1 MAQFYVSNEPRAFHG
16 DPDAGWQVGA
26 RFAPAGLD
34 VASLDESAD
43 WFGGVKNSRS
53 LILVRGGRLVYERY
67 FHGGG
72 PQQSNNVHSASKS
85 VLQAVYGIALCRG
98 DIASYDTP
106 IGHYL
111 PAAVAAG
118 STKAGI
124 TIRHLLTMRSGL
136 QWSED
141 ETEYAIENGN
151 DWVKAILDQPLAATP
166 GARFHY
172 STGDTHLLSAVL
184 QAATGVTLERYASVH
199 LFAPLGIGHQAWG
212 CDPQGVA
219 SGGCN
224 VFLPARALARFG
236 ELYLRNGVWNGQQVV
251 PAEAIAFSRA
261 YSGHKEQDPRY
272 QYGALW
278 WLATVRG
285 HPVQFAWGW
294 GGQYVAVIPSLDLVF
309 SSTQDTTGKP
319 RKVED
324 RELDLLA
331 FLDED
336 ILPAIS

>member
-1 MAQFYVSNEPRAFHG
+1 MAEFYLDNGPQTFRG
-16 DPDAGWQVGA
+16 DPDAGWDNGA
-26 RFAPAGLD
+26 RYAAPGVD
-34 VASLDESAD
+34 VQSLDESAD
-43 WFGGVKNSRS
+43 WFHGVKNARS
-53 LILVRGGRLVYERY
+53 LIVLRGGRIAYERY
-67 FHGGG
+67 FHGSG

-85 VLQAVYGIALCRG
+85 ILQAVYGIAVGRG
-98 DIASYDTP
+98 DLPGYDIP

-118 STKAGI
+118 GAKAAI
-124 TIRHLLTMRSGL
+124 TIRQLLLMRSGL

-141 ETEYAIENGN
+141 ETEYAIENEEN
-151 DWVKAILDQPLAATP
+151 WIEAILGQPLAATP
-166 GARFHY
+166 GSRFHY

-184 QAATGVTLERYASVH
+184 QAATGATLEQYASAH
-199 LFAPLGIGHQAWG
+199 LFTPLGISHQGWG
-212 CDPQGVA
+212 CDPQGIA

-224 VFLPARALARFG
+224 LFLPARALARFG
-236 ELYLRNGVWNGQQVV
+236 ELYLRNGVWNGRQLV
-251 PAEAIAFSRA
+251 PAEAVAFSRT
-261 YSGHKEQDPRY
+261 YSGHKESDPRY

-278 WLATVRG
+278 WLATVQG

-294 GGQYVAVIPSLDLVF
+294 GGQYVAVVPSLDLVF

-319 RKVED
+319 KKVEA

-336 ILPAIS
+336 ILPAVT